1 MGYAIIRNTKYTM
14 GQLNV
19 IFRHNERKNT
29 NYSNKDINKSS
40 GIYNYSIKNCNV
52 TYGKRFNEIK
62 NKYNDERRTQIE
74 KVVNDIDIE
83 DLIQEEETVITLTH
97 TGYIKRISADTYSA
111 QRRGGRGIQAMST
124 KEDDFVEHVLVTST
138 HSDVLFFTN
147 RGRVYKKRA
156 YEIPDAGRT
165 AKGTN
170 IINLIQIEQDER
182 IETVLTV
189 RDNIVDGYLFLATK
203 QGLVKKTPLSEF
215 KNLRKSG
222 LIAIN
227 LREGDELLKVKVT
240 RGDADIIIVSQEG
253 NAIKF
258 NEQDV
263 RAMGRTASGVKSMNL
278 RYEDVAVC
286 MDIATDNEDLLVIS
300 ENGFGKRT
308 PLTEYK
314 RQNRGGVGLITYK
327 IGEKTGKVIGA
338 TVCSPEDEL
347 MLINT
352 SGIAIRINVSDIS
365 VTSRSAMGVTLM
377 RTSEEEKVVAIA
389 KISGTN
395 DDKDEEQLTLEACAD
410 NAIDSD
416 DKDMNVDLLAEEV
429 YEDTEK

>member
-1 MGYAIIRNTKYTM
+1 MRLRRLTGLERDKIEEEYSELMKLIDY
-14 GQLNV
+14 LNSILASEEKLLGV
-19 IFRHNERKNT
+19 I
-29 NYSNKDINKSS
+29 KDELL
-40 GIYNYSIKNCNV
+40 
-52 TYGKRFNEIK
+52 EIK
-62 NKYNDERRTQIE
+62 AKYNDERKTQIE

-83 DLIQEEETVITLTH
+83 DLIQEEETVITLTNS
-97 TGYIKRISADTYSA
+97 GYIKSISADTYSA
-111 QRRGGRGIQAMST
+111 QRRGGRGIQAMTT

-170 IINLIQIEQDER
+170 IINLIQIEQDEK

-189 RDNIVDGYLFLATK
+189 RDNIHDGYLFMATK
-203 QGLVKKTPLSEF
+203 HGLVKKTPLSEF

-263 RAMGRTASGVKSMNL
+263 RPMGRTASGVKSMKL
-278 RYEDVAVC
+278 RENDIAVC
-286 MDIATDNEDLLVIS
+286 MDIAVDDEELLVIS
-300 ENGFGKRT
+300 ENGYGKRT
-308 PLTEYK
+308 PVSEYK

-327 IGEKTGKVIGA
+327 ISEKTGKVVGA
-338 TVCSPEDEL
+338 TVCKSEDEL

-352 SGIAIRINVSDIS
+352 SGVAIRINVSDVS
-365 VTSRSAMGVTLM
+365 VTSRAPMGVRLM
-377 RTSEEEKVVAIA
+377 RTSDEEKIVAIA
-389 KISGTN
+389 KISGR
-395 DDKDEEQLTLEACAD
+395 DVEDKDQQLTLTDELDRQENEVVEDNSLDKLVQEAQKQMD
-410 NAIDSD
+410 EKSNS
-416 DKDMNVDLLAEEV
+416 EE
-429 YEDTEK
+429 